1 MLYTLLY
8 HENTLLT
15 FICSVSIEV
24 QHALDLSKPEPW
36 DLEPAT
42 LVEGSSTFAG
52 IGPSVAKFG
61 DENQVLIIWF
71 SMVVIMLCYSG
82 VSVFGCLNTCRYV
95 VK

>member
-1 MLYTLLY
+1 MHCTLY

-42 LVEGSSTFAG
+42 LVEGSGTFAG